1 VVVFNFTEG
10 NIVAVEQGLQQL
22 KSARARD
29 SICKATVHLL
39 ANVGYAETT
48 IAGVAQDAG
57 FSKGAVQ
64 YHFPTKEELIAAT
77 VEHLLMR
84 TVPSASQSYESVD
97 RALLNAWQRLINT
110 SAYRALLE
118 VLNAARIDRKLRLRI
133 SAELVAWG
141 KNLDQQSLAIY
152 QSANAHLSAREKEA
166 EVIMLL
172 NMTRSF
178 MRGLLTQEQYGVSP
192 EETLTYV
199 GKWIELIA
207 PMLKLRNTA
216 SGDDKKNRN
225 KNNINGNER

>member
-1 VVVFNFTEG
+1 M
-10 NIVAVEQGLQQL
+10 AVEQGLQQL

-29 SICKATVHLL
+29 SMCKATIHLL

-97 RALLNAWQRLINT
+97 SALLNAWQRLINT

-152 QSANAHLSAREKEA
+152 QSANEHLSAQAQDA
-166 EVIMLL
+166 EVVMLL
-172 NMTRSF
+172 NMPRSF

-192 EETLTYV
+192 EETLAYV

-207 PMLKLRNTA
+207 PLLKLRNTA
-216 SGDDKKNRN
+216 SGDDEKNRN
-225 KNNINGNER
+225 KNNIKGDER